1 MKISACLIA
10 KNEAK
15 NISRCLNSI
24 KGTADEIIV
33 VDTGSTDNT
42 VEIAES
48 FGAKVFFYEWDN
60 NFSNARN
67 HALDKATGDWL
78 IFLDADEY
86 FGPNTQK
93 QLRTVLERISNNK
106 TVDAVLCKI
115 INIDVQS
122 GRVLSENPTIRIFR
136 GKSGIRYEGAIH
148 EQLLKHGRLPT
159 SANITDVSLIVYH
172 TGYSADLMPEKI
184 QRNLKILEKD
194 IENNIITNLT
204 YYYMSSM
211 HYTLKNYDEAIK
223 YALLSLAE
231 PDMKNT
237 IMAYMPYVLLV
248 KSMLELK
255 DKYSYEE
262 IEKYI
267 AEAISNYPTHP
278 EVWYIRALAK
288 KAQNQIPE
296 AIESYRKAIGLNKNY
311 NLLLNNGFTGNLESS
326 YYDLA
331 VLSSSLGNNVN
342 ALEYYYEVLKI
353 NKRNFDAL
361 AGLYKLIKDQQP
373 AEIIFFLSSI
383 YKKENKEDLAFLN
396 TSMAK
401 IGDKLLSNYYYEAYK
416 KADPV
421 N

>member
-1 MKISACLIA
+1 MKISSCLIV

-67 HALDKATGDWL
+67 HALDKATGDWI

-86 FGPNTQK
+86 FGPNTKK
-93 QLRTVLERISNNK
+93 QLRAVIERVSHIK
-106 TVDAVLCKI
+106 TIDAVLCKI
-115 INIDVQS
+115 INIDTQS

-194 IENNIITNLT
+194 IENNVITNLT

-211 HYTLKNYDEAIK
+211 HYTLKNYHEAIK

-231 PDMKNT
+231 PEMKNT

-288 KAQNQIPE
+288 KAQNDTTE
-296 AIESYRKAIGLNKNY
+296 AIESYRKAIECNKNF
-311 NLLLNNGFTGNLESS
+311 NLLLNNGFPGNKEAVYL
-326 YYDLA
+326 DLA
-331 VLSSSLGNNVN
+331 KLSSFQGDNVK
-342 ALEYYYEVLKI
+342 ALEYYFEVLKN

-361 AGLYKLIKDQQP
+361 AGLYELIRDQQP
-373 AEIIFFLSSI
+373 AEIIFFLNSI
-383 YKKENKEDLAFLN
+383 YSKENKDDLAFLN
-396 TSMAK
+396 TAMAK
-401 IGDKLLSNYYYEAYK
+401 LGNNLLANYYYDAYNK
-416 KADPV
+416 IK
-421 N
+421 

>member
-159 SANITDVSLIVYH
+159 SANITGVSLIVYH

-194 IENNIITNLT
+194 IENNVITNLT

-211 HYTLKNYDEAIK
+211 HYTLKNYHEAIK

-231 PDMKNT
+231 PEMKNT

-267 AEAISNYPTHP
+267 EEAISNYPTHP

-296 AIESYRKAIGLNKNY
+296 AIESYRKAIELNKSY

-401 IGDKLLSNYYYEAYK
+401 LGDKLLSNYYYEAYK